1 MLLEELWYVVVGLAI
16 LFYTVLDGFDLGVGA
31 LHLFGRK
38 DLHRRTFLNAIGPV
52 WDGNEVW
59 IVIMMGGLFAGF
71 PNAYASLF
79 SGFYTLLM
87 VLIAALMFRAAA
99 IEFRSKLESPIWR
112 STWDTVFS
120 VASILVAF
128 VLGLIL
134 GNMVEGVP
142 LNANQDFVG
151 NFVDFLSPYA
161 IIVALTTVALFTM
174 HGAIYLLLKTE
185 GEVHEL
191 VRRWVHP
198 MILFFLFW
206 YAIATVATLIYMPH
220 MVYRHEMLFYV
231 FPVLSFLSIIN
242 IPYQV
247 RKGNDGWAFISSCAS
262 IAFLL
267 CLFGLGTF
275 PYLIY
280 STIDPLHNS
289 LTIYNTASSQKTL
302 GLLLTVVA
310 IGLPLVLLYGAWIYR
325 VFRGKVQLD
334 HMSY

>member
-1 MLLEELWYVVVGLAI
+1 MHLEELWYVVVGLAI
-16 LFYTVLDGFDLGVGA
+16 LFYTILDGFDLGVGA

-71 PNAYASLF
+71 PNAYATLF

-87 VLIAALMFRAAA
+87 ILIAALMFRAAA
-99 IEFRSKLESPIWR
+99 IEFRSKMESMAWR

-120 VASILVAF
+120 ISSIAVAF

-142 LNANQDFVG
+142 LNAEQDFIG
-151 NFVDFLSPYA
+151 NFADFFSPYA

-198 MILFFLFW
+198 MIFFFVFW
-206 YAIATVATLIYMPH
+206 YAIATVATIVYMPH
-220 MVYRHEMLFYV
+220 MVYRHETLFYV
-231 FPVLSFLSIIN
+231 FPVLSFFSILN
-242 IPYQV
+242 IPHQV
-247 RKGNDGWAFISSCAS
+247 RKGNDGWAFVSSCAS

-267 CLFGLGTF
+267 VLFGLGTF
-275 PYLIY
+275 PYLIF
-280 STIDPLHNS
+280 STIDPLHHS
-289 LTIYNTASSQKTL
+289 LTIYNTAASEKTL
-302 GLLLTVVA
+302 QILLTVVA
-310 IGLPLVLLYGAWIYR
+310 IGLPLVFLYGAWVYR